1 LPENVQKGSK
11 GYYVIQF
18 KDRKISDPENFS
30 KEKEEITNRLL
41 EQKKSGIFDALLA
54 QIKSKSEIT
63 IKEGFLE

>member
-1 LPENVQKGSK
+1 LK

-30 KEKEEITNRLL
+30 KEKEEMKNRLL
-41 EQKKSGIFDALLA
+41 AQKKSSIFDALLA

>member
-1 LPENVQKGSK
+1 M
-11 GYYVIQF
+11 IQF

-30 KEKEEITNRLL
+30 KEKEDIKNRLL
-41 EQKKSGIFDALLA
+41 AQKESSIFDALLA